1 MRTLDNG
8 LITYVVLVLIT
19 QKLLIIST
27 VVAFPN
33 INANSTE
40 KFIEH
45 QVTQEEAKIISAT
58 NLISSFCK

>member
-8 LITYVVLVLIT
+8 LITYIVLILMT

-27 VVAFPN
+27 AVAFPN
-33 INANSTE
+33 VNTNSTE

-45 QVTQEEAKIISAT
+45 QVTQEEAKVISVT
-58 NLISSFCK
+58 NVISSFCK